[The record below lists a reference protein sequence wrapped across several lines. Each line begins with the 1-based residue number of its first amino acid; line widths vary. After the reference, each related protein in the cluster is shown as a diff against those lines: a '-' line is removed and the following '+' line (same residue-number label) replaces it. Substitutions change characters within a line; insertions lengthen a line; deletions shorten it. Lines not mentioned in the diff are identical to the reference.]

1 MKNFI
6 YQNPT
11 KIIFGENTI
20 EQIGEEIKTKTKA
33 KKVLLT
39 YGKSSIKTNGT
50 YNKVIESLK
59 ANGIEWVEYSD
70 IQANPLL
77 SHANEGARFARAN
90 EVDAILAVGGGSV
103 IDESK
108 AIAAGAKYAGC
119 IWDFIIGKAQVESAL
134 PLFTIL
140 TIPATGSE
148 MNMGLVLTNDETL
161 DKFGWGSPKLYPVTS
176 ILDPSLTL
184 TVPKHQTAYTSVD
197 IIAHSIEAYFTKAD
211 NDTPFLDGY
220 VENLVKNVIN
230 SADRILKNPKDLSA
244 RANLMWTATMAWNG
258 LNHCGVGQFYLNNHQ
273 MEHPISALYSLAH
286 GEGLAILIP
295 AWMKHFKKEKE
306 AKLAQ
311 FFKAIFD
318 DSDVEKGI
326 TKLSDW
332 FEKIGAPTSFAKAK
346 VENPNI
352 EKLTKLAMRCGDHR
366 GTNLTET
373 DISAIYTLAK

>member
-20 EQIGEEIKTKTKA
+20 NQIGEEIKAKTNA
-33 KKVLLT
+33 RKVLLT
-39 YGKSSIKTNGT
+39 YGKSSIKANGT
-50 YNKVIESLK
+50 YQKVIESLI
-59 ANGIEWVEYSD
+59 ANNIEWVEYAD

-77 SHANEGARFARAN
+77 SHANEGAKFARAN

-108 AIAAGAKYAGC
+108 AIAAGAKYVGC
-119 IWDFIIGKAQVESAL
+119 IWDLILGKAKLESAL

-148 MNMGLVLTNDETL
+148 MNMGFVLTNDETL
-161 DKFGWGSPKLYPVTS
+161 DKFGWGNPHLYPVTS

-197 IIAHSIEAYFTKAD
+197 IIAHSIEAYFTKED
-211 NDTPFLDGY
+211 KDTPFLDGY
-220 VENLVKNVIN
+220 VENLVKSVIN
-230 SADRILKNPKDLSA
+230 SADRILKDSQDLNA

-258 LNHCGVGQFYLNNHQ
+258 LNHCGVGRFYLNNHQ
-273 MEHPISALYSLAH
+273 MEHPISALYNLAH

-295 AWMKHFKKEKE
+295 AWMKHFSKQKEV
-306 AKLAQ
+306 KLAK

-318 DSDVEKGI
+318 DYDVEKGI
-326 TKLSDW
+326 KKLSDW
-332 FEKIGAPTSFAKAK
+332 FEKIGAPTTFTQAK

-352 EKLTKLAMRCGDHR
+352 EKLTKLALRCGDHR
-366 GTNLTET
+366 GTNLTES
-373 DISAIYTLAK
+373 DIKAIYTLAK